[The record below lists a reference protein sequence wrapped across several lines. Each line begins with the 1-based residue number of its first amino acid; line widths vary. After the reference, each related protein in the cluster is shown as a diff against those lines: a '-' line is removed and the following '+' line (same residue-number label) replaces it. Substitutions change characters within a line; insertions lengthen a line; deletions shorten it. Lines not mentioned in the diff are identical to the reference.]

1 MRTPAEITLSEDIID
16 SRDLIA
22 RIEFLEYILEDNDA
36 FEVET
41 EEEREELKKLKEFAA
56 GFEGYGDFEHGESII
71 SGEYFVEYTKQ
82 LITDCGYISKDMP
95 SFISDNID
103 WEGVAEDIKVDYM
116 EHNGY
121 YMRA

>member
-1 MRTPAEITLSEDIID
+1 MK
-16 SRDLIA
+16 
-22 RIEFLEYILEDNDA
+22 
-36 FEVET
+36 V
-41 EEEREELKKLKEFAA
+41 KLKRPWPTSIA

-71 SGEYFVEYTKQ
+71 SEDYFVEYTKQ
-82 LITDCGYISKDMP
+82 TIIDCGYISKDMP

-103 WEGVAEDIKVDYM
+103 WEGVAEDLKVDYM